1 VHIGGLQKHSF
12 IDYPGKISCVL
23 FLAGCNF
30 NCPYCHNP
38 QLVDSPGVV
47 GDRLTIED
55 LLAFLEER
63 RGLLEGVVISGGEP
77 TLHDDLPDLCRR
89 IKLMGYTVKVDTN
102 GSRPR
107 MLRRLIAENLVDYLA
122 MDIKMEPD
130 RYVGGVTRQCHTGA
144 ILESLDLL
152 MASGIDH
159 EFRTTCVKPLVTSET
174 IECIARLIQGS
185 RLYALQPFKES
196 RLLRPD
202 YFKGA
207 DPSCSEAEM
216 DGFQRIAAAWVETC
230 TRR

>member
-1 VHIGGLQKHSF
+1 
-12 IDYPGKISCVL
+12 
-23 FLAGCNF
+23 
-30 NCPYCHNP
+30 
-38 QLVDSPGVV
+38 
-47 GDRLTIED
+47 
-55 LLAFLEER
+55 
-63 RGLLEGVVISGGEP
+63 
-77 TLHDDLPDLCRR
+77 
-89 IKLMGYTVKVDTN
+89 MGYAVKVDTN
-102 GSRPR
+102 GSRPQ

-130 RYVGGVTRQCHTGA
+130 RYVGGVTRQCDTGA
-144 ILESLDLL
+144 ILDSLELL

-185 RLYALQPFKES
+185 RLYALQPFKAS

-202 YFKGA
+202 YFNGA

>member
-12 IDYPGKISCVL
+12 IDFPGKISCVL

-30 NCPYCHNP
+30 SCPYCHNP
-38 QLVDSPGVV
+38 QLVGSPGLA

-55 LLAFLEER
+55 FLAFLEER

-77 TLHDDLPDLCRR
+77 TLHGDLPNLCRR
-89 IKLMGYTVKVDTN
+89 IKHMGYAVKMDTN
-102 GSRPR
+102 GSRPQ

-130 RYVGGVTRQCHTGA
+130 RYVGGVARRCPTGA
-144 ILESLDLL
+144 ILESLELL

-196 RLLRPD
+196 HLLRPD
-202 YFKGA
+202 YFNGA
-207 DPSCSEAEM
+207 DPACSETEM
-216 DGFQRIAAAWVETC
+216 EGFQRIAAAWVETC
-230 TRR
+230 TLR